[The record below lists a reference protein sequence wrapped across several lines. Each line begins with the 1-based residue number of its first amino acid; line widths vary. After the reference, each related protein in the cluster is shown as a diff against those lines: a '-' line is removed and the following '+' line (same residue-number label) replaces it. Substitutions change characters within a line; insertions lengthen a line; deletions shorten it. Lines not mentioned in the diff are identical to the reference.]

1 LGLALGVAGAA
12 HAAVETTRVIV
23 SFKPGSTAARMAR
36 AAIAK
41 AGGHIKLEIDGENVA
56 VVLPKA
62 AVAALQKHSAV
73 ALIEEDAKRYPLS
86 LTSPSG
92 PPYQAGQLVPYGIKL
107 VQADQLPQLDANAGN
122 RTVCIIDSGY
132 DASHEDL
139 PHGTNVTG
147 NDDIG
152 GAGLW

>member
-1 LGLALGVAGAA
+1 MKKTSFPVSRLVAALGLALGVAGAA

-92 PPYQAGQLVPYGIKL
+92 PGSS
-107 VQADQLPQLDANAGN
+107 
-122 RTVCIIDSGY
+122 SGRR
-132 DASHEDL
+132 SR
-139 PHGTNVTG
+139 
-147 NDDIG
+147 G
-152 GAGLW
+152 GAPRSAGRRRGIRARHRSGGPR